1 MTLDIKRGITI
12 FVKGRPHVVNDNK
25 ITYDQV
31 VHLGYPHGKR
41 GPLFEYEVTWKDGP
55 KKDEEG
61 TLSEGAVVE
70 IVEGMRFYV
79 TFTDKS

>member
-1 MTLDIKRGITI
+1 MGTEQGITI
-12 FVKGRPHVVNDNK
+12 FVKGRPHVFNDNK

-31 VHLGYPHGKR
+31 VQLGYPHGQR

-55 KKDEEG
+55 EKQHEG
-61 TLSEGAVVE
+61 MLYENDTVE